1 MVWGVKERPWGGG
14 RAGRPPPPPPPACQ
28 TSPVHVAEDALYYT
42 SITILCIFAAE
53 LLVRLVV
60 FGLRYYTHNW

>member
-1 MVWGVKERPWGGG
+1 MASEELGAP
-14 RAGRPPPPPPPACQ
+14 PPPPPPPACQ